1 MRERFTRLYAAVLRH
16 PRLVVSL
23 VVLIA
28 CLALTG
34 SAAALDGGAVESLSL
49 GNETEVGTHGG
60 NGGPTNPQTT
70 SS

>member
-1 MRERFTRLYAAVLRH
+1 MRERLTRLHTAVLRH

-49 GNETEVGTHGG
+49 GNETNVEPNAI
-60 NGGPTNPQTT
+60 NGGPTNP
-70 SS
+70 